1 MPCEFPP
8 ELDDSALLA
17 YLDGEAGR
25 QVVAHL
31 ERCPHCRERATRLA
45 RLQGRLTAELYR
57 LACPSTVELGEYHLG
72 VLPPEQAEAVAHHV
86 AECPHCS
93 RELAQLEGYLAELA
107 PALEPGPLERARE
120 QIRVLIARLLDRNSG
135 RGPFGQ
141 PATVPAY
148 AGLRGD
154 EKESHLYQAG
164 DVRIAIEF
172 EDDPEQQDRKILL
185 GLVMGM
191 DLEGTRVYLWQADR
205 LIQMT
210 SLDDAGNFFCTG
222 LIGGDYELIL
232 TDMERELEIHIQELQ
247 V

>member
-8 ELDDSALLA
+8 ELDDRALLA
-17 YLDGEAGR
+17 YLDGEADR

-45 RLQGRLTAELYR
+45 RLQSRLTSELYR

-72 VLPPEQAEAVAHHV
+72 VLPPEQAEAVAQHV

-107 PALEPGPLERARE
+107 PALEPGPLERAGE

-141 PATVPAY
+141 PAVAPAY

-154 EKESHLYQAG
+154 EEEPLIYQAE
-164 DVRIAIEF
+164 DVQVVIQI
-172 EDDPEQQDRKILL
+172 QQDVERPERKTIL
-185 GLVMGM
+185 GLVVGLGENQE
-191 DLEGTRVYLWQADR
+191 LEAHLWQAGQRITVAAVDE
-205 LIQMT
+205 L
-210 SLDDAGNFFCTG
+210 GNFVMSDVVSG
-222 LIGGDYELIL
+222 SYELIL
-232 TDMERELEIHIQELQ
+232 SGPEVEIHVQALEI
-247 V
+247 

>member
-31 ERCPHCRERATRLA
+31 ERCPHCREKAIRLA
-45 RLQGRLTAELYR
+45 RLQNRLTAELYR

-72 VLPPEQAEAVAHHV
+72 VLLPEQAEAVARHV

-141 PATVPAY
+141 PAMAPAY
-148 AGLRGD
+148 AGLRGG
-154 EKESHLYQAG
+154 EKEPHLYQAG
-164 DVRIAIEF
+164 DIRIAVEF
-172 EDDPEQQDRKILL
+172 EDDPEQQGRKVLL
-185 GLVMGM
+185 GLVTGM
-191 DLEGTRVYLWQADR
+191 DLEGARVYLWQADR
-205 LIQMT
+205 LIHMA
-210 SLDDAGNFFCTG
+210 SLDDAGNFVCTG

-232 TDMERELEIHIQELQ
+232 TDMEGELEIHIQELQ